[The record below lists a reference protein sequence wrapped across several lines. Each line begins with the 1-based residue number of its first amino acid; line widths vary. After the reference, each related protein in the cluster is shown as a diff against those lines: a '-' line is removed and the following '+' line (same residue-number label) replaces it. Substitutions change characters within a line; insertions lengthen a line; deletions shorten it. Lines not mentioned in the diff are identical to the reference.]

1 MAGELGNERD
11 DHGRNTNDFSDEL
24 SELTGARRRWRITA
38 RLDELFRSISLYAV
52 PAAIMLLSGIV
63 LMFQESQYAVRGAT
77 PVSFQA
83 QGDLPATFNPPMA
96 QGALERVTPVQQFS
110 THLSEA
116 PVWFRFTVPPVG
128 DQERTVIEFPSRHAQ
143 TLACWRSPDSPAIG
157 RADRSGVSGAVRMS
171 KAGFAID
178 LGHLVEPVT
187 LLCQGTFSGPAHLSL
202 VAWPAPELRISEKEF
217 HRSNG
222 LLEGG
227 LLTLSAFV
235 LVTAIINKE
244 WLYVLFAAWLIGN
257 LRLAANSLG
266 ADTQWLERAIP
277 MDWDALVRK
286 ATFAIYYVLTYS
298 LFTQLFKRELRRI
311 GLRWMVMVLQWAGVV
326 LCCAAIALPYAHFIP
341 VLWAVAALGIV
352 IVLVLLARILVLTRS
367 RVAVWYSASLAI
379 VLFAT
384 FSEVIAAAFNAR
396 ALSSALNS
404 VTAALFS
411 SLMAALAIA
420 EQMRM
425 EHQGKLEAQTELR
438 NAYDVTPVGL
448 FTLNDQ
454 GVFVRGNA
462 ALHTMLGIPSTE
474 GRTFRWDQFFGQST
488 WRMLLDVAQHS
499 DESELEILSLPR
511 DDGRVSRYLVK
522 AIFSDGRIEGSLQD
536 ITERAR
542 TMEQLRYL
550 AENDPLT
557 GVSNR
562 RGIEKSLGEAIRTLS
577 DARPAALAYLDLDRF
592 KLVNDLFGHAAG
604 DEVLRQACDRMR
616 ARLSTEQSVGR
627 TGGDEFIVVF
637 RDATIKE
644 AAAVAR
650 RLVDAIA
657 GEPYQIGDRAFQVRA
672 SAGVIEL
679 TTDMRVPDAIS
690 SADRA
695 CREAKKS
702 RRELVVYE
710 RGAAAFR
717 ERLAELR
724 LIDALDAGLTPNTLF
739 LEMQPIMEMASPG
752 ESLNFEVLLRMRD
765 SDGNIVPASRIISA
779 AEENGTIGM
788 IDKWVLTNTLA
799 WIDAH
804 REQLPKTRFVCVN
817 LSGASLNDE
826 HFVRDIFATLA
837 AHERS
842 VGLLC
847 IEITETVAL
856 HDLDNT
862 RRFVDRIHQLG
873 GRIALDDFGAGFSSF
888 SYLKDLAVDAIKI
901 DGAFVKSMAAHP
913 ANLAIVEAIVALA
926 KNLGIRSVAEW
937 VEDASTLE
945 ALSELGVDYV
955 QGFLIARPQ
964 TPEAILAADSAAS
977 FVRDPQLSALLVELG
992 QSFYPRPSGSTAL
1005 H

>member
-1 MAGELGNERD
+1 MAGELGNEHD
-11 DHGRNTNDFSDEL
+11 DHGRNTNDFADEW
-24 SELTGARRRWRITA
+24 SELAGPRRRWRVTA
-38 RLDELFRSISLYAV
+38 RLDELFRTISLYAV

-63 LMFQESQYAVRGAT
+63 LFFQESQYAVRGAE

-83 QGDLPATFNPPMA
+83 LGDLPSTFNPPMA
-96 QGALERVTPVQQFS
+96 QGALEHTPSVEQFS
-110 THLSEA
+110 THLSES
-116 PVWFRFTVPPVG
+116 PVWFRFSVPPVG
-128 DQERTVIEFPSRHAQ
+128 GDQRTFIEFPSRHAQ
-143 TLACWRSPDSPAIG
+143 TLACWRNPDTPAIG
-157 RADRSGVSGAVRMS
+157 RADRSAVSGALRVS

-202 VAWPAPELRISEKEF
+202 VAWPASELRVSEKEF

-277 MDWDALVRK
+277 TDWDALVRK

-298 LFTQLFKRELRRI
+298 LFTQLFKRELRLI
-311 GLRWMVMVLQWAGVV
+311 GMRWMVMVLQWAGVV

-341 VLWAVAALGIV
+341 VLWVVAALGIA
-352 IVLVLLARILVLTRS
+352 IVLVLLARILVVTRS
-367 RVAVWYSASLAI
+367 RVAIWYSASLAI

-454 GVFVRGNA
+454 GVFIRGNA

-511 DDGRVSRYLVK
+511 DDGRTSRYLVK

-616 ARLSTEQSVGR
+616 ARLSAEQSVGR

-657 GEPYQIGDRAFQVRA
+657 GEPYQIGERAFQVRA

-739 LEMQPIMEMASPG
+739 LEMQPIMEMASPN

-779 AEENGTIGM
+779 AEENGSIGM
-788 IDKWVLTNTLA
+788 IDKWVLTNTLT

-804 REQLPKTRFVCVN
+804 RERLSKTRFVCVN

-862 RRFVDRIHQLG
+862 RRFVDRVHQLG

-937 VEDASTLE
+937 VEDAATLE

-977 FVRDPQLSALLVELG
+977 FVRDPQLSTLLHELG
-992 QSFYPRPSGSTAL
+992 QSFYPRPSGRSVL

>member
-1 MAGELGNERD
+1 MAGDLGNERD
-11 DHGRNTNDFSDEL
+11 NHGHNANDLADEL
-24 SELTGARRRWRITA
+24 ANFGSPRRRWRVTA
-38 RLDELFRSISLYAV
+38 RLDELFRTVSLYAV
-52 PAAIMLLSGIV
+52 PVAIMLVSGIV
-63 LMFQESQYAVRGAT
+63 LLFQDSQYAVRGAT
-77 PVSFQA
+77 PLAFQA
-83 QGDLPATFNPPMA
+83 LGDLPATLGPPMV
-96 QGALERVTPVQQFS
+96 QSALERAPNVDQYS
-110 THLSEA
+110 THLSET
-116 PVWFRFTVPPVG
+116 PVWFRVTVPPV
-128 DQERTVIEFPSRHAQ
+128 DDVQHTVIEFPSRHAQ
-143 TLACWRSPDSPAIG
+143 TLACWRNPDAPAIG
-157 RADRSGVSGAVRMS
+157 RADRSDVSGAFRVS

-178 LGHLVEPVT
+178 LGQLSAPVT
-187 LLCQGTFSGPAHLSL
+187 LLCEGTFSGPAHLAL
-202 VAWPAPELRISEKEF
+202 VAWPASELRISEKEF

-277 MDWDALVRK
+277 TEWDALVRK

-298 LFTQLFKRELRRI
+298 LFTQLFKRELRRV
-311 GLRWMVMVLQWAGVV
+311 GMKWLVMILQWAGVV

-352 IVLVLLARILVLTRS
+352 IVLFLLVRILVATRS
-367 RVAVWYSASLAI
+367 RVAIWYSASLAI

-396 ALSSALNS
+396 ALSTALNS

-420 EQMRM
+420 EQMRA
-425 EHQGKLEAQTELR
+425 EHQGKLEAQAELR

-454 GVFVRGNA
+454 GNFVRGNA
-462 ALHTMLGIPSTE
+462 ALHTMLGIPGTE
-474 GRTFRWDQFFGQST
+474 GRTYRWDQFFGQNT

-511 DDGRVSRYLVK
+511 DDGRTSRYLVK
-522 AIFSDGRIEGSLQD
+522 AIFADGRIEGSLQD

-616 ARLSTEQSVGR
+616 SRLSADQSVGR

-657 GEPYQIGDRAFQVRA
+657 GEPYQIGERAFQVRA

-739 LEMQPIMEMASPG
+739 LEMQPIMEMAAPG
-752 ESLNFEVLLRMRD
+752 GSLNFEVLLRMRD
-765 SDGNIVPASRIISA
+765 GEGNIVPASRIISA

-788 IDKWVLTNTLA
+788 IDKWVLTNTLT
-799 WIDAH
+799 WIDSH
-804 REQLPKTRFVCVN
+804 RERLSKTQFVCVN

-826 HFVRDIFATLA
+826 HFIRDIFATLA
-837 AHERS
+837 AHERA

-862 RRFVDRIHQLG
+862 RRFVDRIHQMG

-937 VEDASTLE
+937 VEDAATLE

-964 TPEAILAADSAAS
+964 TPEAILAAESAAS
-977 FVRDPQLSALLVELG
+977 FVRDPQLAALLVELG
-992 QSFYPRPSGSTAL
+992 QAYYPSERGSTAL

>member
-1 MAGELGNERD
+1 MAGDFGN
-11 DHGRNTNDFSDEL
+11 GRGGSDRGGN
-24 SELTGARRRWRITA
+24 ELTGIELTRKRWGVTA
-38 RLDELFRSISLYAV
+38 RLDGLFHTVSLYAV
-52 PAAIMLLSGIV
+52 PIAIMLLSGLV
-63 LMFQESQYAVRGAT
+63 LVFQENQYAVRGAT
-77 PVSFQA
+77 PLTFQA
-83 QGDLPATFNPPMA
+83 AGDLPSTLGPDAVVSAVDRAPA
-96 QGALERVTPVQQFS
+96 VTQYD

-116 PVWFRFTVPPVG
+116 PVWFHVSVPPVG
-128 DQERTVIEFPSRHAQ
+128 GDESTLLEFPSRHAQ
-143 TLACWRSPDSPAIG
+143 TLACWRDPDAAPVG
-157 RADRSGVSGAVRMS
+157 RADRSDVSGDLHPS
-171 KAGFAID
+171 KAGFSMN
-178 LGHLVEPVT
+178 LGRLTAPVT
-187 LLCQGTFSGPAHLSL
+187 LLCQATFSGPAHLA
-202 VAWPAPELRISEKEF
+202 VTAWPASQLRISEREF
-217 HRSNG
+217 HRSTG

-235 LVTAIINKE
+235 LVTAIINQE

-277 MDWDALVRK
+277 ADWDALVRK

-298 LFTQLFKRELRRI
+298 LFTQLFRRELLRI
-311 GLRWMVMVLQWAGVV
+311 GMRWLVMVLQWAGVV
-326 LCCAAIALPYAHFIP
+326 LCCAALALPYAHFVP
-341 VLWAVAALGIV
+341 VLWGVAALGIV
-352 IVLVLLARILVLTRS
+352 IVLFLLVRILVLTRS

-396 ALSSALNS
+396 ALAATLNS

-420 EQMRM
+420 EQMRA

-448 FTLNDQ
+448 FTLDDQ

-462 ALHTMLGIPSTE
+462 ALSAMLGVKDIA
-474 GRTFRWDQFFGQST
+474 GGADARTWRWDQFFGQST

-499 DESELEILSLPR
+499 GDSELEILSLPR
-511 DDGRVSRYLVK
+511 DDGRSSRYLVK
-522 AIFSDGRIEGSLQD
+522 AIFHNGRIEGSLQD

-562 RGIEKSLGEAIRTLS
+562 RGIEKTLSEAIRTLS

-616 ARLSTEQSVGR
+616 ARLSADQSVGR

-644 AAAVAR
+644 AAAISR
-650 RLVDAIA
+650 RLVDAIVA
-657 GEPYQIGDRAFQVRA
+657 EPYQIGERAFQVRA

-679 TTDMRVPDAIS
+679 TADMRVPDAIS
-690 SADRA
+690 AADRA
-695 CREAKKS
+695 CREAKKG

-739 LEMQPIMEMASPG
+739 LEMQPIMAMSAPS
-752 ESLNFEVLLRMRD
+752 ESLNFEVLVRMRD
-765 SDGNIVPASRIISA
+765 GDGNIVPAQRVISA
-779 AEENGTIGM
+779 AEENGSIGM
-788 IDKWVLTNTLA
+788 IDKWVLTNTLTWLDQNRGRLA
-799 WIDAH
+799 
-804 REQLPKTRFVCVN
+804 KTQFVCVN

-826 HFVRDIFATLA
+826 HFIRDIFATLA
-837 AHERS
+837 QHERS
-842 VGLLC
+842 AGLLC

-856 HDLDNT
+856 HDLENT

-888 SYLKDLAVDAIKI
+888 SYLKDLPVDAIKI

-926 KNLGIRSVAEW
+926 KNLGMRSVAEW
-937 VEDASTLE
+937 VEDAPTLE
-945 ALSELGVDYV
+945 ALAELGVDYV

-964 TPEAILAADSAAS
+964 TPEAILTADSAAS
-977 FVRDPQLSALLVELG
+977 FVRDPHLAELLVELG
-992 QSFYPRPSGSTAL
+992 QAYYPTGRGSTAI

>member
-11 DHGRNTNDFSDEL
+11 DHGRNANDFTDEL
-24 SELTGARRRWRITA
+24 AELTGKRRRWRVTA

-52 PAAIMLLSGIV
+52 PVAIMLLSGIV
-63 LMFQESQYAVRGAT
+63 LLFQESQYAVRGAM
-77 PVSFQA
+77 PLSFQA
-83 QGDLPATFNPPMA
+83 QGDLPATFGPPLV
-96 QGALERVTPVQQFS
+96 QGSLERAPPVQQFS
-110 THLSEA
+110 THLAET
-116 PVWFRFTVPPVG
+116 PVWFRVTVPPVG
-128 DQERTVIEFPSRHAQ
+128 DDESTVIEFPSRHAQ
-143 TLACWRSPDSPAIG
+143 TLACWRNPDAPAIG
-157 RADRSGVSGAVRMS
+157 RADRSAVSGAIRVS
-171 KAGFAID
+171 KAGFSIN
-178 LGHLVEPVT
+178 LGHLVAPVT
-187 LLCQGTFSGPAHLSL
+187 LLCEGTFSGPAHLSM
-202 VAWPAPELRISEKEF
+202 VAWPASQLRVSEKEF

-277 MDWDALVRK
+277 TDWDALVRK

-298 LFTQLFKRELRRI
+298 LFTQLFKRELRLI
-311 GLRWMVMVLQWAGVV
+311 GMRWMVMVLQWAGVV

-341 VLWAVAALGIV
+341 VLWTVAALGIV
-352 IVLVLLARILVLTRS
+352 IVLVLLARILVQTRS
-367 RVAVWYSASLAI
+367 RVAMWYSASLAI

-420 EQMRM
+420 EQMRA

-474 GRTFRWDQFFGQST
+474 ARAFRWDQFFGQNT

-499 DESELEILSLPR
+499 EESELEILSLPR
-511 DDGRVSRYLVK
+511 EDGRTSRYLVK
-522 AIFSDGRIEGSLQD
+522 AIFADGRIEGSLQD

-562 RGIEKSLGEAIRTLS
+562 RGIEKSLSEAIRTLS

-616 ARLSTEQSVGR
+616 ARLSADQSVGR

-644 AAAVAR
+644 AAAVTR

-657 GEPYQIGDRAFQVRA
+657 GEPYQIGARAFQVRA

-679 TTDMRVPDAIS
+679 TADMRVPDAIS

-765 SDGNIVPASRIISA
+765 SDGNMVPASRIISA
-779 AEENGTIGM
+779 AEENGSIGM
-788 IDKWVLTNTLA
+788 IDKWVLTNTLT
-799 WIDAH
+799 WIDLH
-804 REQLPKTRFVCVN
+804 REQLSKTRFVCVN

-826 HFVRDIFATLA
+826 HFIRDIFATLA
-837 AHERS
+837 AHERA

-977 FVRDPQLSALLVELG
+977 FVRDPQLAALLVELG
-992 QSFYPRPSGSTAL
+992 QAFYRHPSGSPAL

>member
-1 MAGELGNERD
+1 MAGDFGNEGGSHAPGGNEFAD
-11 DHGRNTNDFSDEL
+11 DDG
-24 SELTGARRRWRITA
+24 GRRRWGITA
-38 RLDELFRSISLYAV
+38 RLDGLFHTVSLYAV
-52 PAAIMLLSGIV
+52 PIAIMLLSGLV
-63 LMFQESQYAVRGAT
+63 LLFQESQYAVKGAVPLT
-77 PVSFQA
+77 FQA
-83 QGDLPATFNPPMA
+83 QGELPATLGPDA
-96 QGALERVTPVQQFS
+96 VLGAVDRAATVKQFD

-116 PVWFRFTVPPVG
+116 PVWFRVEVPPVG
-128 DQERTVIEFPSRHAQ
+128 GRADHTTIEFPSRHAQ
-143 TLACWRSPDSPAIG
+143 TLTCWRDTSATPLG
-157 RADRSGVSGAVRMS
+157 RADRSEVSGAVQKS

-178 LGHLVEPVT
+178 LGRITAPVT
-187 LLCQGTFSGPAHLSL
+187 LLCEGTFSGPAHLTL
-202 VAWPAPELRISEKEF
+202 TAWPSEQLRTSEKEF

-235 LVTAIINKE
+235 LVTAIINQE

-277 MDWDALVRK
+277 SDWDALVRK

-311 GLRWMVMVLQWAGVV
+311 GMRWLVMVLQWAGVV
-326 LCCAAIALPYAHFIP
+326 LCCAALALPYAHFVP
-341 VLWAVAALGIV
+341 VLWGVAALGIV
-352 IVLVLLARILVLTRS
+352 IVLFLLVRILVLTHS
-367 RVAVWYSASLAI
+367 RVAIWYSASLAI

-396 ALSSALNS
+396 ALASTLNS

-420 EQMRM
+420 EQMRA
-425 EHQGKLEAQTELR
+425 EHQGRLEAQTELR

-448 FTLNDQ
+448 FTLDDQ
-454 GVFVRGNA
+454 GLFVRGNA
-462 ALHTMLGIPSTE
+462 ALEAMLGIQDVEKRPY
-474 GRTFRWDQFFGQST
+474 RWDQFFGQNT
-488 WRMLLDVAQHS
+488 WRMLMDVAQHNG
-499 DESELEILSLPR
+499 ESELEILSLPR
-511 DDGRVSRYLVK
+511 DDGRSSRFLVK
-522 AIFSDGRIEGSLQD
+522 AILANSRIEGSLQD

-577 DARPAALAYLDLDRF
+577 DSRPGALAYLDLDRF

-616 ARLSTEQSVGR
+616 SRLSLDQSVGR

-650 RLVDAIA
+650 RLVDAIST
-657 GEPYQIGDRAFQVRA
+657 EPYQIGERAFQVRA

-710 RGAAAFR
+710 RGASAFR

-739 LEMQPIMEMASPG
+739 LEMQPIMSMAAPG
-752 ESLNFEVLLRMRD
+752 DSLNFEVLLRMRD
-765 SDGNIVPASRIISA
+765 ADGNIVPASRVISA

-788 IDKWVLTNTLA
+788 IDKWVLTNVLTWL
-799 WIDAH
+799 DTH
-804 REQLPKTRFVCVN
+804 RDRLTKTKFVCVN

-826 HFVRDIFATLA
+826 HFIRDIFAILE

-842 VGLLC
+842 VEVLC

-856 HDLDNT
+856 HDLENT

-888 SYLKDLAVDAIKI
+888 AYLKDLAVDAIKI

-937 VEDASTLE
+937 VEDAATLE

-977 FVRDPQLSALLVELG
+977 FVRDPKLASLLVQLG
-992 QSFYPRPSGSTAL
+992 QAYYPENGRGSTAL